1 MYFFRIRVNT
11 HTVYNVYT
19 LSYNVTPELTFDLTA
34 LRVWINWYCAY
45 RPVVGSEPSIPP
57 PMPHE
62 LDMIM
67 HGYNPGT
74 WEVETRP
81 EPQSPLQL
89 HPGFQAV

>member
-1 MYFFRIRVNT
+1 M
-11 HTVYNVYT
+11 
-19 LSYNVTPELTFDLTA
+19 PELTFDLTA
-34 LRVWINWYCAY
+34 LRMWINWYRAY

-62 LDMIM
+62 LGMMM

-81 EPQSPLQL
+81 EPQKSSSATSWV
-89 HPGFQAV
+89 PGSLSQGTVSN